1 VKRVGVYC
9 RVSTD
14 TQNVEMQLN
23 QLRPYV
29 AQRGFEIFKEYID
42 VGQSGAK
49 EQRPQLNEL
58 MDAARK
64 RLFDVVLVYRFDRF
78 ARSSK
83 MLALALNE
91 FQSLGIDFISYSEN
105 IDTSSPMGKAMFTII
120 SAMAEL
126 ERSIIAE
133 RVTAG
138 IANARKKG
146 KILGRPVTRDDSA
159 ILKLREEGH
168 SIRKIASLLQT
179 SIASVQRGIVSK
191 NS

>member
-1 VKRVGVYC
+1 MKRVGVYC

>member
-1 VKRVGVYC
+1 
-9 RVSTD
+9 
-14 TQNVEMQLN
+14 MQLN